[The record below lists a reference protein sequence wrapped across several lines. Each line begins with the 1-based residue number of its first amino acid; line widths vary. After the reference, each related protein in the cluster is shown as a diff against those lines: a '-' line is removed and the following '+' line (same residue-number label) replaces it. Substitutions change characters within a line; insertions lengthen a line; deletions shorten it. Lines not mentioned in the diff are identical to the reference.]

1 MFIVWCYLVK
11 NEIKQID
18 HHGLVEYFREG
29 WNLVDMMNLPLTALV
44 IVTSFEPFFIF
55 DIEIL
60 REIAAVAGF
69 FLIVKFFDWLRVFEP
84 TAFYVLLMLET
95 IKDTRVFIILILFAL
110 MMFGIPLSILNE
122 NRTSDD
128 EIVESPIGFWVFDML
143 LNQYLLALG
152 EWEATR
158 GNYSEGIQTKMCY
171 AFFFAATF
179 ISQITM
185 LNMLIAVM
193 GDTFDRVMENKDINS
208 IKSKLELVADLV
220 AILDNRDDKYNQK
233 IFFFMVEPV
242 KDEEEDEEQ
251 DLWEGTIR
259 TMTRVLKKSN

>member
-1 MFIVWCYLVK
+1 M
-11 NEIKQID
+11 D
-18 HHGLVEYFREG
+18 YFRVI
-29 WNLVDMMNLPLTALV
+29 WNWVDMMNLPLTALV
-44 IVTSFEPFFIF
+44 IITSFKPFFIF
-55 DIEIL
+55 DIETL
-60 REIAAVAGF
+60 RAIASVASC
-69 FLIVKFFDWLRVFEP
+69 FLMLKFFDWLRVFEP

-95 IKDTRVFIILILFAL
+95 IKDTKVFIILIIFAL
-110 MMFGIPLSILNE
+110 MMFGIPLTILNA
-122 NRTSDD
+122 NRTDAD
-128 EIVESPIGFWVFDML
+128 EIVESQIGLWVFDML

-152 EWEATR
+152 EWENTR
-158 GNYSEGIQTKMCY
+158 ANFAEGIQTNLCY
-171 AFFFAATF
+171 AFFLSATF

-220 AILDNRDDKYNQK
+220 AILDNKDSEYNQK

-251 DLWEGTIR
+251 DMWEGTIR

>member
-1 MFIVWCYLVK
+1 MV
-11 NEIKQID
+11 
-18 HHGLVEYFREG
+18 
-29 WNLVDMMNLPLTALV
+29 NLPLTALV
-44 IVTSFEPFFIF
+44 MVTSFEPFFIF
-55 DIEIL
+55 DIETL
-60 REIAAVAGF
+60 RAIASVASC
-69 FLIVKFFDWLRVFEP
+69 FLMLKLFDWLRVFEP

-95 IKDTRVFIILILFAL
+95 IKDTRVFIILIIFAL
-110 MMFGIPLSILNE
+110 MMFGIPLSILNS
-122 NRTSDD
+122 NRTDED
-128 EIVESPIGFWVFDML
+128 EIVESQIGLWVFDML

-158 GNYSEGIQTKMCY
+158 GNYSEGIQTNLCY

-220 AILDNRDDKYNQK
+220 AILDNRDSEYNQN
-233 IFFFMVEPV
+233 IFFFMIEPV
-242 KDEEEDEEQ
+242 KNDEDDEE
-251 DLWEGTIR
+251 
-259 TMTRVLKKSN
+259 